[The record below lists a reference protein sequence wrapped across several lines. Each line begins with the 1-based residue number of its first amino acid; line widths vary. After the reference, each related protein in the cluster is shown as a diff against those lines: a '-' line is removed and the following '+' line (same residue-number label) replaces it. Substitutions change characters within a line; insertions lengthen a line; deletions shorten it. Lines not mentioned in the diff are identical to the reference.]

1 MSLFHDGRELFDKFA
16 LSHESRIVF
25 TDYCSN
31 SIFPYQEDIRF
42 TSKSLIFTYPKEG
55 FCGYYSDWF
64 EVDRLEFYPWY
75 NILSFE
81 NVKGVE
87 VVDEYDQTDIATWLS
102 EISDPP
108 ITFPY
113 VNVREGHIAFIVDGK
128 PRSMRS
134 AGGKRS
140 FKEKVEQKAKEIR
153 LVYPIPFRENVEM
166 RVDVFLSDPKSND
179 RPDVDRLSGLITDAF
194 EGIAYVKDKQIRDLR
209 PRLID
214 TSQAFTRLECRS
226 DPMGCFEITDIPL
239 GSVYPLAV
247 GETEYYVVRIIYY
260 S

>member
-1 MSLFHDGRELFDKFA
+1 VATIATG
-16 LSHESRIVF
+16 
-25 TDYCSN
+25 
-31 SIFPYQEDIRF
+31 
-42 TSKSLIFTYPKEG
+42 
-55 FCGYYSDWF
+55 F

-75 NILSFE
+75 NVLSFE

-87 VVDEYDQTDIATWLS
+87 VVDEYDQTDIANWLS
-102 EISDPP
+102 GIYDPP

-140 FKEKVEQKAKEIR
+140 FKDKVEQKAEEIR
-153 LVYPIPFRENVEM
+153 SVYPLPFRENVEM
-166 RVDVFLSDPKSND
+166 RIDVFSSDPKSND

-194 EGIAYVKDKQIRDLR
+194 QGIAYVDDKQIRDLR

-214 TSQAFTRLECRS
+214 VSQAFTQLECRS
-226 DPMGCFEITDIPL
+226 DPMGCFEITDMPL
-239 GSVYPLAV
+239 GSVYPLAL
-247 GETEYYVVRIIYY
+247 GIAEYYVVRIIYY